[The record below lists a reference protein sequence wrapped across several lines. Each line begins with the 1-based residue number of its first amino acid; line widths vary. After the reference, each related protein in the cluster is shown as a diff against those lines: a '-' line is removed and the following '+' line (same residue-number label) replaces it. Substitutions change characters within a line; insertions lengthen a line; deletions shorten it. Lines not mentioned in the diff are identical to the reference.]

1 MPYYFK
7 NQFIAT
13 DPKSQHLDIPD
24 FIIARQSDMEESC
37 SKSLSDA
44 TNSSDIKEEII
55 KQINMLKPFDME
67 LLNTI
72 PKQHFVS
79 KEENK
84 YEKEI
89 NLTPQD
95 RTGNIDCCKCGCE
108 CKPMAIFTESIY
120 L

>member
-1 MPYYFK
+1 MPYHFK
-7 NQFIAT
+7 NQFTAT

-24 FIIARQSDMEESC
+24 FIIVQQSDMEESC

-44 TNSSDIKEEII
+44 SNSSDIKEEII

-79 KEENK
+79 KK
-84 YEKEI
+84 KI
-89 NLTPQD
+89 TMKKKL
-95 RTGNIDCCKCGCE
+95 I
-108 CKPMAIFTESIY
+108 
-120 L
+120 